1 MELVNIEKLLEKYL
15 DAETSLAEE
24 NELKVYFSGDDV
36 ASHLEEYRTLFGY
49 FTASKKEKF
58 TKTIQLKSQKL
69 NWKWLSVAASI
80 VLLVSVYTGY
90 QKNQQAKAEKIY
102 NETKMAFNILSV
114 NLNKGTTAIS
124 ELQEFETTTN
134 KILKQPKKSKK

>member
-15 DAETSLAEE
+15 DAETSIAEE
-24 NELKVYFSGDDV
+24 NELKNYFSGAHV
-36 ASHLEEYRTLFGY
+36 APHLEEYREMFGY
-49 FTASKKEKF
+49 FSASKKEKF
-58 TKTIQLKSQKL
+58 TKIIQLKSRKL
-69 NWKWLSVAASI
+69 NWKWLSVAASA

-102 NETKMAFNILSV
+102 KETQYAFTLLSA
-114 NLNKGTTAIS
+114 NLNKGTAAIS

-134 KILKQPKKSKK
+134 KILKQPK

>member
-15 DAETSLAEE
+15 DAETSIAEE
-24 NELKVYFSGDDV
+24 NELKNYFSGAHV
-36 ASHLEEYRTLFGY
+36 APHLEEYRKMFGY
-49 FTASKKEKF
+49 FSASKKEKF
-58 TKTIQLKSQKL
+58 TKTIQLKSRKL
-69 NWKWLSVAASI
+69 NWKWLSVAASA

-102 NETKMAFNILSV
+102 EETQYAFTLLSA
-114 NLNKGTTAIS
+114 NLNKGTAAIS

-134 KILKQPKKSKK
+134 KILKQPK

>member
-1 MELVNIEKLLEKYL
+1 MELDNLEKLLEKYL
-15 DAETSLAEE
+15 NAETTISEE
-24 NELKVYFSGDDV
+24 NELKIYFSGDGV
-36 ASHLEEYRTLFGY
+36 APHLEEYRAMFGY
-49 FTASKKEKF
+49 FSAGKNEKF
-58 TKTIQLKSQKL
+58 TKTIQLKSQNW

-90 QKNQQAKAEKIY
+90 QKNQQEKAEKIY
-102 NETKMAFNILSV
+102 QETLFAFSLLSA

-134 KILKQPKKSKK
+134 KVFKQPKY

>member
-15 DAETSLAEE
+15 DAETSIAEE
-24 NELKVYFSGDDV
+24 NELKTYFSGDNV
-36 ASHLEEYRTLFGY
+36 APHLEEYREMFGY
-49 FTASKKEKF
+49 FSASKNEKF
-58 TKTIQLKSQKL
+58 TKTIQLKSRKL
-69 NWKWLSVAASI
+69 NWKWLSVAASA

-102 NETKMAFNILSV
+102 EETQYAFTLLSA
-114 NLNKGTTAIS
+114 NLNKGTAAIS

-134 KILKQPKKSKK
+134 KIFNKPK